1 MDNSSISSF
10 KRPLRKARV
19 NWAKME
25 AEEDEKVGLQ
35 AVEKGQR
42 GGAQGKKSGQVS
54 KTPKV
59 VKNTEDAGQ
68 WNVQLKNETVLLFH
82 RVTSRPGERAG
93 RDLGGGPKKRK
104 SGALDDS
111 SSTIKFEGLPRSGKK
126 KEELLDA
133 LFERAKEAYEEVKAD
148 PGNLSPHL
156 VPEGVHDL
164 GLVPIVTKT
173 PGSQKYRS

>member
-1 MDNSSISSF
+1 
-10 KRPLRKARV
+10 
-19 NWAKME
+19 ME
-25 AEEDEKVGLQ
+25 AEEDEKAGLQ

-59 VKNTEDAGQ
+59 VKYTEDAGQ
-68 WNVQLKNETVLLFH
+68 WNVQLKNETVLLFR
-82 RVTSRPGERAG
+82 RVTPKMGEGPG

-111 SSTIKFEGLPRSGKK
+111 PPTIKFERLPNSGKK
-126 KEELLDA
+126 KTELLDA
-133 LFERAKEAYEEVKAD
+133 LLERAKEAYEEVKAD

-164 GLVPIVTKT
+164 GVIPIVRKT